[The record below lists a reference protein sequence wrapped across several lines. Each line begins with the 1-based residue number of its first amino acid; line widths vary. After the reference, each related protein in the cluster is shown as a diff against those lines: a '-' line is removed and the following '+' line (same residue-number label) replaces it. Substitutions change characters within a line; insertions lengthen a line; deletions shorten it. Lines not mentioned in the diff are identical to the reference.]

1 MLRRS
6 MAHLGLSQRL
16 PFRYSLMPSRRHNW
30 QTGSRCLAIV
40 PNRKLEIRISKP
52 ETKSKS
58 EISKPANVVFIRIS
72 NLFRISKFEF
82 RIYTLRFL
90 GGRQPL
96 CGNGVTSSMAL
107 MDKPAACRAVIADS
121 RPEPGPLTRTSISFN
136 PNLVARSAA
145 VSAARW
151 AANGVLL
158 RLPLKPTV
166 PAEAK
171 QRVSPLVSVM
181 VTMVLLKVALMW
193 ATPRLT
199 LRRALRFLLLATA
212 GCSQTPLL
220 GAYPKTGT
228 GTSKTRSQS
237 PFWDRLL
244 PGQALNRAIP

>member
-1 MLRRS
+1 
-6 MAHLGLSQRL
+6 
-16 PFRYSLMPSRRHNW
+16 MPSRRQRR
-30 QTGSRCLAIV
+30 QTGSVWRAISRSQGSGARV
-40 PNRKLEIRISKP
+40 RVRVRVRVR
-52 ETKSKS
+52 TQT
-58 EISKPANVVFIRIS
+58 R
-72 NLFRISKFEF
+72 
-82 RIYTLRFL
+82 RFF

-96 CGNGVTSSMAL
+96 CGSGVTSSIAL
-107 MDKPAACRAVIADS
+107 TVKPAACKAVIADS
-121 RPEPGPLTRTSISFN
+121 RPDPGPFTLTSISFM
-136 PNLVARSAA
+136 PNFDARSAQ

-166 PAEAK
+166 PADAK
-171 QRVSPLVSVM
+171 QSVSPLVSVM
-181 VTMVLLKVALMW
+181 VTMVLLNVALMW
-193 ATPRLT
+193 AMPRLT
-199 LRRALRFLLLATA
+199 LRRALRFLLLATD